1 MMPGIGTIWG
11 MIFYAIVTYIITFL
25 IVGGCHYWINKNID
39 IDKVIKQRIN

>member
-1 MMPGIGTIWG
+1 MPGIGTIWG

-39 IDKVIKQRIN
+39 IDKVIK